1 MLNVSTS
8 LCTWSRRGLY
18 CGIIEMTAI
27 TQSLSLPFRCTRRTD
42 SSLKWTR
49 HLWNNRHGLQ
59 RTDWEESLREIASQK
74 SLIIFSKAFV
84 VCFSYNPRWI
94 TLLRTLLSPRGS
106 IEVVSKLLKLYQ
118 INYNRAWGLMLE
130 KVRLYL

>member
-1 MLNVSTS
+1 MYRHLYVREVVVDFTVAS
-8 LCTWSRRGLY
+8 LKWQLLLRVCHCRY
-18 CGIIEMTAI
+18 
-27 TQSLSLPFRCTRRTD
+27 RCTGRTD

-84 VCFSYNPRWI
+84 VCFSYDQRWI

-106 IEVVSKLLKLYQ
+106 IEVVSKLFKLYQ
-118 INYNRAWGLMLE
+118 INHNRVLGLMLE
-130 KVRLYL
+130 KGRLYL